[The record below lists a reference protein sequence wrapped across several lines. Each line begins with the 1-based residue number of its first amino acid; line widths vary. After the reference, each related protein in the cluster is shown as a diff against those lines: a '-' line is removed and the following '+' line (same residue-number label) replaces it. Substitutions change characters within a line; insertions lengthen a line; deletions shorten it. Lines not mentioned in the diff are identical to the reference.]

1 MATNNFQLQG
11 NYTRYEDGHHIGFDT
26 IEGPNR
32 RRNYKT
38 LDNAIRA
45 AKKELRRNSFTPIV
59 RSETERYGSGKY
71 DYTIHY
77 YAEDGRELSVTTE
90 PCEFWHTDAIR
101 IVDRETQEVL
111 WES

>member
-11 NYTRYEDGHHIGFDT
+11 SYTRYEDGHHIGFDT

-38 LDNAIRA
+38 LESAIRR
-45 AKKELRRNSFTPIV
+45 AKNELKGGIDF
-59 RSETERYGSGKY
+59 
-71 DYTIHY
+71 
-77 YAEDGRELSVTTE
+77 L
-90 PCEFWHTDAIR
+90 EFWHADAIR